1 VDLTLNTVVKTL
13 ECICVQVNEAF
24 AAQCLAVRKILGLDP
39 EKTNINGGA
48 VAVGHPVGASGSRI
62 IANLVHEIR

>member
-1 VDLTLNTVVKTL
+1 LLIV
-13 ECICVQVNEAF
+13 VQVNEAF
-24 AAQCLAVRKILGLDP
+24 ATQFLAVQKILGLDL

-62 IANLVHEIR
+62 IANLVHELV